1 MTTFPK
7 DKSDPQNAR
16 YLQFTPLTGNWNF
29 ETTNKKE
36 KKKKKYFS
44 HSKLR
49 SLIFFLRS
57 ATYIAFTQY
66 VYCFKLVSPLK
77 RT

>member
-36 KKKKKYFS
+36 KKKRKN
-44 HSKLR
+44 
-49 SLIFFLRS
+49 IF
-57 ATYIAFTQY
+57 
-66 VYCFKLVSPLK
+66 
-77 RT
+77 RTVNCEV